1 MSAAM
6 AVGGTDGAMFTALL
20 GCQRGTWA
28 HSPLFQWMTNNYEAM
43 TQAITGKKV
52 RWQKMSEAAES
63 AGLTNVNG
71 EPPKPA
77 TVRSTWYRVRK
88 AVGAMQRQKE
98 EARNTALAARAAARA
113 ASQAQKQ
120 DDTEGRET
128 LNRRMAE
135 ADADLREKQLQDAR
149 DRSRSVLYPE
159 TVPQVRTEAAP
170 PEEREAAPALK
181 IGRVAEF
188 VVMRKQAP
196 RYGRDRD
203 IPLPPPYVGPR
214 PAGMPKDLPL
224 EALMPLEA
232 SGRTPEGKLDFEQM
246 PGLPRRSFFDRDRE
260 WALACLPMIE
270 VIPPR
275 ERSKPL
281 KAMFCLLKM
290 KIGR

>member
-1 MSAAM
+1 MT
-6 AVGGTDGAMFTALL
+6 VGGTDGAMFTALL

-43 TQAITGKKV
+43 SQAITGKKV

-88 AVGAMQRQKE
+88 AVSAMQRQKE

-120 DDTEGRET
+120 HDAEGRDA

-135 ADADLREKQLQDAR
+135 ADADVRKNQLQDAR

-159 TVPQVRTEAAP
+159 TTSDARSEAAP
-170 PEEREAAPALK
+170 SEERAAAPAVK
-181 IGRVAEF
+181 IGQVAEF

-196 RYGRDRD
+196 RYGKDQD
-203 IPLPPPYVGPR
+203 TPLPPPYVGPR

-224 EALMPLEA
+224 EALMPLDA

>member
-28 HSPLFQWMTNNYEAM
+28 HSLLFQWMTNNYEAM
-43 TQAITGKKV
+43 SQAITGKKV

-98 EARNTALAARAAARA
+98 EARNTALASRAAARA

-120 DDTEGRET
+120 DDAEGQDT

-159 TVPQVRTEAAP
+159 TVPQVRSEAAP
-170 PEEREAAPALK
+170 SEEREAAPAVK
-181 IGRVAEF
+181 IGQVAEF

-196 RYGRDRD
+196 RYGRDKD

-214 PAGMPKDLPL
+214 PKGMPKDLPL
-224 EALMPLEA
+224 EALMPLSA
-232 SGRTPEGKLDFEQM
+232 SGRDADGNYDFNQM
-246 PGLPRRSFFDRDRE
+246 PGLPRLSFFATERE

-270 VIPPR
+270 AIPPR
-275 ERSKPL
+275 ERSGPL
-281 KAMFCLLKM
+281 KAMFCLLDM
-290 KIGR
+290 KVRR

>member
-6 AVGGTDGAMFTALL
+6 AMGGTDGAMFTALL

-28 HSPLFQWMTNNYEAM
+28 HSPLYQWMTNNYEAM
-43 TQAITGKKV
+43 SKAITGKKV

-63 AGLTNVNG
+63 AGLMNVNG

-88 AVGAMQRQKE
+88 AVSAMHSAQE
-98 EARNTALAARAAARA
+98 DARNKASAARAVARA
-113 ASQAQKQ
+113 ASQAHKS
-120 DDTEGRET
+120 DDADGRET

-159 TVPQVRTEAAP
+159 TTSDVRSDAAP
-170 PEEREAAPALK
+170 SEEREAAPAVK

-188 VVMRKQAP
+188 IVMRKQAP
-196 RYGRDRD
+196 RYGRDQD

-224 EALMPLEA
+224 EALMPLDA

>member
-6 AVGGTDGAMFTALL
+6 AMGGTDGAMFTALL

-28 HSPLFQWMTNNYEAM
+28 HSPLYQWMTNNYEAM
-43 TQAITGKKV
+43 SKAITGKKV

-63 AGLTNVNG
+63 AGLMNVNG

-88 AVGAMQRQKE
+88 AVSAMHSAQE
-98 EARNTALAARAAARA
+98 DARNKASAARAVARA
-113 ASQAQKQ
+113 ASQAHKL
-120 DDTEGRET
+120 DDADGRDT

-170 PEEREAAPALK
+170 SEEREAAPAVK
-181 IGRVAEF
+181 IGQVAEF

-246 PGLPRRSFFDRDRE
+246 PGLPRRSFFERDRE
-260 WALACLPMIE
+260 WALACLAMLE
-270 VIPPR
+270 AIPPR
-275 ERSKPL
+275 ERSGPL
-281 KAMFCLLKM
+281 KAMFCLMDM
-290 KIGR
+290 KVRR